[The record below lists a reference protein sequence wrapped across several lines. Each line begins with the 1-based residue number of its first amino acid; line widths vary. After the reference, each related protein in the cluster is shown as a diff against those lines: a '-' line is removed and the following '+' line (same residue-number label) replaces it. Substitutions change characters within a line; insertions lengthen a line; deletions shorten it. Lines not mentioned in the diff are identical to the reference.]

1 MAEDF
6 HRSVETGFDDGAITV
21 SGWSTQ
27 SLYGGVVEITGGR
40 VATEDDFNR
49 VRSELV
55 GAYDAAG
62 AAMGWEVRPDV
73 AVEDFG
79 AMRRRLLGALDAAA
93 GEIGWE
99 S

>member
-1 MAEDF
+1 MAEEDF
-6 HRSVETGFDDGAITV
+6 HRSVETGFYDGTITV
-21 SGWSTQ
+21 SGHLSP
-27 SLYGGVVEITGGR
+27 YGGLVEITGGR
-40 VATEDDFNR
+40 VDTEDNFNR
-49 VRSELV
+49 VRSELI

-73 AVEDFG
+73 SAEDYG

-93 GEIGWE
+93 DEIGWE